1 MPSGLLSF
9 NQSLEYLGITKQELK
24 KLIRQKKI
32 IPYRIGGTYLRFKKE
47 DLDVLRSHLERKIRK
62 TYWLDQPPEKSALSE
77 RLADFWYFNNLYIFS
92 AVIILVLL
100 VIIFR

>member
-24 KLIRQKKI
+24 KLIREKKI

-47 DLDVLRSHLERKIRK
+47 DLNVLRSHLERKIRK
-62 TYWLDQPPEKSALSE
+62 THWLNQPAEKSAPAE

-100 VIIFR
+100 VIIFK